1 MSSFENNSDTDMQH
15 DETHTQ
21 NKTFEETVSASEDPR
36 NQLSNSTTPEKY
48 GSVNQQN

>member
-21 NKTFEETVSASEDPR
+21 SKSSEGTQEISRGKLIQAIQDL
-36 NQLSNSTTPEKY
+36 QKKY
-48 GSVNQQN
+48 GVNQQN